1 MPDTIMPRPRA
12 LPPVIEDH
20 CYLRHGDRELRARV
34 FMPAFEGG
42 PFPCLIELHG
52 GGWQGGDLE
61 DRNGIGQFLAPAGFV
76 VVALNFRQGAD
87 GYPASL
93 ADINYGVRWAKADA
107 AKLKIDPRRVAI
119 GGASTGA
126 HLAMLAAMRPRDRR
140 YASIP
145 LPAGSP
151 RVDAHIDA
159 GVDAVVMHWP
169 IINPLSR
176 YRSLLRDNRR
186 FRFGIE
192 YWRTEANATEGNPML
207 ALERGERVELPRAIW
222 IQGRPDPLHDYR
234 DPDTD
239 FPGNKPE
246 RFVSNYRKA
255 GGEIELVYFDKDSRE
270 TNALLVTREFLRQ
283 ALTPA

>member
-87 GYPASL
+87 GYPTSL

-151 RVDAHIDA
+151 KGEAS
-159 GVDAVVMHWP
+159 VDAVVMHWP

-192 YWRTEANATEGNPML
+192 YWQTEANAAEGNPML
-207 ALERGERVELPRAIW
+207 ILERASGSNCHGRSGSRGGPTRCMTTAIRTR
-222 IQGRPDPLHDYR
+222 IFPATSPSGLSATTARPAAR
-234 DPDTD
+234 SSSSISTRTAA
-239 FPGNKPE
+239 KP
-246 RFVSNYRKA
+246 
-255 GGEIELVYFDKDSRE
+255 
-270 TNALLVTREFLRQ
+270 TRSL
-283 ALTPA
+283 